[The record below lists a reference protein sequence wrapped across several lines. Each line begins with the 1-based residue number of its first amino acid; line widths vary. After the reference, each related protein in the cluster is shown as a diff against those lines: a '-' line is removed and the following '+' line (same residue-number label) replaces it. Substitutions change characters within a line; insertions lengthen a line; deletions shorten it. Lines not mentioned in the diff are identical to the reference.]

1 MKRRRRIRLAP
12 SSVDTAA
19 TCLRRHW
26 LESHHGWPS
35 EPLGSI
41 HIETAVHGLP
51 DPATLGTL
59 FHRLVEVGLPNPV
72 IELEETP
79 PLPRDWTIA
88 SAQRMLDD
96 SVLKQVIEEYSTP
109 DIDVVETEERMRI
122 LSGLLIGGELGQACI
137 TGEYRGWKVEGLRT
151 EMPFDLGL
159 CTARNLALSSWTP
172 SGSKTIADIET
183 VIASMTGRIDLV
195 LALGKDDG
203 SSAYLVVD
211 LKTRGCGGKFN
222 VTDPDSGDPLQTVSG
237 TEKMSVAE
245 QELLQEHRMQLALYA
260 LALESQELA
269 KPEEQRRTILPP
281 ALYVAANGRL
291 VSEEGS
297 IALEREKLIELLS
310 ILSLMKVTE
319 ISEDI
324 VERLS
329 GSAAEACRSCP
340 HYRGRVRLCG
350 PKGQVLGKV
359 SES

>member
-1 MKRRRRIRLAP
+1 
-12 SSVDTAA
+12 
-19 TCLRRHW
+19 
-26 LESHHGWPS
+26 
-35 EPLGSI
+35 
-41 HIETAVHGLP
+41 
-51 DPATLGTL
+51 
-59 FHRLVEVGLPNPV
+59 
-72 IELEETP
+72 
-79 PLPRDWTIA
+79 
-88 SAQRMLDD
+88 
-96 SVLKQVIEEYSTP
+96 
-109 DIDVVETEERMRI
+109 
-122 LSGLLIGGELGQACI
+122 
-137 TGEYRGWKVEGLRT
+137 
-151 EMPFDLGL
+151 
-159 CTARNLALSSWTP
+159 
-172 SGSKTIADIET
+172 
-183 VIASMTGRIDLV
+183 
-195 LALGKDDG
+195 
-203 SSAYLVVD
+203 
-211 LKTRGCGGKFN
+211 
-222 VTDPDSGDPLQTVSG
+222 
-237 TEKMSVAE
+237 MSVAE